1 MLDVRRSSS
10 EAIRVLRAAP
20 SAPHPLSYPSAPSCS
35 ECSPPPKL
43 SECSELLQ
51 VLPPKLSERSE
62 CSPPYLSAFL
72 VSNSTCSPLANV
84 VAKR

>member
-1 MLDVRRSSS
+1 MLEEVQ
-10 EAIRVLRAAP
+10 A
-20 SAPHPLSYPSAPSCS
+20 
-35 ECSPPPKL
+35 KL
-43 SECSELLQ
+43 SECSELLR